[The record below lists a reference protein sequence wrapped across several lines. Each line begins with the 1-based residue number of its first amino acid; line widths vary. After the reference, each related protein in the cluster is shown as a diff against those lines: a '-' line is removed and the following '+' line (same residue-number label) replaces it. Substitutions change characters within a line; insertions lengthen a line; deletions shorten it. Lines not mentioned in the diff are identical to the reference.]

1 MVPRKILAAAGCA
14 LALVLSGGA
23 GGGRAQAVDMALGA
37 LDPDHDGTLDLNEA
51 RNAATALFDRLDTD
65 HDGTLDKKE
74 LKGRLGGSAFTASDP
89 DRDGT
94 ISKDEY
100 LALVEKRFK
109 AADPDH
115 DGTVSAAEAK
125 TSAGQ
130 ALLRLLK

>member
-1 MVPRKILAAAGCA
+1 MAPRKIVAAMGCA

-23 GGGRAQAVDMALGA
+23 GAGRALAADTSMGA
-37 LDPDHDGTLDLNEA
+37 LDPDHDGTIDLNEA

-74 LKGRLGGSAFTASDP
+74 LTGRLGGSAFTAADP
-89 DRDGT
+89 DKDGT
-94 ISKDEY
+94 ISKAEY

-109 AADPDH
+109 AADTDH

-125 TSAGQ
+125 TSAGK
-130 ALLRLLK
+130 ALLRLIK